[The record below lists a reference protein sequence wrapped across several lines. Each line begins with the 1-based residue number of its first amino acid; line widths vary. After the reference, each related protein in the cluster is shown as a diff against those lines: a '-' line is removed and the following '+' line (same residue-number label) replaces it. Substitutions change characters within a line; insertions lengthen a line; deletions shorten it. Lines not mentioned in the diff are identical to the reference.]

1 MRKMRNMIQS
11 YYGDE
16 VAGEDLKQILFY
28 VAAVIVV
35 VAIVWFAWN
44 LISSW
49 AEKGNDASDNANS
62 STHARD
68 PFGNGPFGG

>member
-1 MRKMRNMIQS
+1 MRKMKHMIQS
-11 YYGDE
+11 YYDDE

>member
-1 MRKMRNMIQS
+1 MKLRHIVS
-11 YYGDE
+11 AYYKDE
-16 VAGEDLKQILFY
+16 IAADDAKQILFY
-28 VAAVIVV
+28 MFAIAVVI
-35 VAIVWFAWN
+35 AIGWFAWN

-68 PFGNGPFGG
+68 PFGSGPFGG